1 MIYIYD
7 ILLNFIDGKRMYE
20 FFEWN
25 SEDVVEHI
33 KRIPMFR
40 VSDRVMEDILNNN
53 VTFSH
58 KFMSDIEN
66 KTIVFG
72 NSFNNLIK
80 YTFLFS
86 N

>member
-33 KRIPMFR
+33 KRIPMFC
-40 VSDRVMEDILNNN
+40 VSDRVMEDILNI
-53 VTFSH
+53 
-58 KFMSDIEN
+58 M
-66 KTIVFG
+66 
-72 NSFNNLIK
+72 
-80 YTFLFS
+80 
-86 N
+86 